1 MEFFSNEIKLD
12 DISFKYKNTENYVF
26 QEFNLTI
33 NKFDKI
39 GVTGHSGSGKS
50 TLVEIL
56 MGLLKTDRGKV
67 LFNNRV
73 MQEITTEWYKLFAY
87 VLVLWF

>member
-1 MEFFSNEIKLD
+1 
-12 DISFKYKNTENYVF
+12 
-26 QEFNLTI
+26 
-33 NKFDKI
+33 
-39 GVTGHSGSGKS
+39 
-50 TLVEIL
+50 

-87 VLVLWF
+87 VPQKWF